1 MFYGVLAL
9 WFGGRP
15 EEMVRVLR
23 RLGVSIEEVDAV
35 KVTVE
40 LGDGTLMVVEPP
52 EAVLLVK
59 SRDQPPVF
67 MVVGSHRVERP
78 RGSEVR
84 FSEDDVRFVAER
96 AGVSLEEA
104 RKALEESGGDIA
116 AAILKLGERSS

>member
-1 MFYGVLAL
+1 LVL

-15 EEMVRVLR
+15 EEIARILR
-23 RLGVSIEEVDAV
+23 RLGVSIEEVNAV
-35 KVTVE
+35 KVTIE

-67 MVVGSHRVERP
+67 MVVGSHRVER
-78 RGSEVR
+78 RGRGEAR
-84 FSEDDVRFVAER
+84 FSEDDVRFVAEK

-104 RKALEESGGDIA
+104 RRALEESGGDIA
-116 AAILKLGERSS
+116 AAILRLTEKGS

>member
-1 MFYGVLAL
+1 L

-23 RLGVSIEEVDAV
+23 RLGVSIEEVNAV

-104 RKALEESGGDIA
+104 RRALEESGGDIA

>member
-15 EEMVRVLR
+15 EEMARILR
-23 RLGVSIEEVDAV
+23 RLGVSIEEVNAV
-35 KVTVE
+35 KVTIE

-67 MVVGSHRVERP
+67 MVVGSHRVER
-78 RGSEVR
+78 RGRGEAR
-84 FSEDDVRFVAER
+84 FSEDDVRFVAEK

-104 RKALEESGGDIA
+104 RRALEESGGDIA
-116 AAILKLGERSS
+116 AAILRLTEKGS